1 LWARTIT
8 PIRVTHEFQL
18 VSQVF
23 YSVDGET
30 VEGRSIEGP
39 GELRMMAAKAPSRY
53 PLSV

>member
-18 VSQVF
+18 QVF

-30 VEGRSIEGP
+30 VEGRPIEGS
-39 GELRMMAAKAPSRY
+39 GELRMMAAKAPITL